1 MIVENGDGVVGAN
14 SYASVF
20 FADEYFGARGND
32 AWVGTIRQKE
42 AALIKASDYIDLRWG
57 SMAGGAQLN
66 EEQGLV
72 WPRCSKG
79 LPKAIRK
86 ACAEYAVIALSQ
98 TLAPIPR
105 VDDSGAKTIVTS
117 KEVGPLKQS
126 FAQVTGQTKSG
137 IASMYREYPIPDGMM
152 LSVIGG
158 SALNGKVLR

>member
-1 MIVENGDGVVGAN
+1 MIVENGDGVAGAN

-20 FADEYFGARGND
+20 FADEYFSARAD
-32 AWVGTIRQKE
+32 DKWTGTTRQKE
-42 AALIKASDYIDLRWG
+42 AALIKASDYIDMRWG
-57 SMAGGAQLN
+57 PMAGGAALN
-66 EEQGLV
+66 DEQGLV

-79 LPKAIRK
+79 LPKALRK
-86 ACAEYAVIALSQ
+86 AVAEYAVIALTQ

-137 IASMYREYPIPDGMM
+137 IASMFREYPIADGMM
-152 LSVIGG
+152 LSVVGG
-158 SALNGKVLR
+158 SAMNGRVLR